1 MTPSNNGE
9 SLFVTTNNGRIYRVD
24 SLLSTQFDTISLPVN
39 NQIAEKLI
47 TREISQGL
55 AVNSARTI
63 TSVAIDPENP
73 NRMIATIGNYGN
85 SNYVYS
91 TENAMDAS
99 PNWSSIQSNLP
110 KFPVYHAVV
119 SIKNPDVIIL
129 GTEFGIWA
137 TNNGRSANPTWS
149 EAADGIDSDMPF
161 PRVPVFDLVQVES
174 NSSTG
179 PRIYA
184 GTHGMGIWE
193 TKSML
198 TSVRRPKTNNT
209 PTRIINAY
217 PNPANNFVNLDTD
230 IKGNYTLR
238 VYALN
243 GNIVYQSKG
252 NNSNTIRIVTSDWKP
267 GNYFVEIQGNNSRS
281 SSKII
286 VQH

>member
-1 MTPSNNGE
+1 
-9 SLFVTTNNGRIYRVD
+9 VTTNNGRIYRID
-24 SLLSTQFDTISLPVN
+24 NLLSTQFDTISLPAN
-39 NQIAEKLI
+39 NQIAANLN
-47 TREISQGL
+47 TAEISQGL
-55 AVNSARTI
+55 GVSSARTI

-73 NRMIATIGNYGN
+73 NRMIATVGNYGN
-85 SNYVYS
+85 TNYVYS

-99 PNWSSIQSNLP
+99 TNWSSIQSNLP
-110 KFPVYHAVV
+110 KFPVYHAIV

-149 EAADGIDSDMPF
+149 EAADGVDSDMPF

-198 TSVRRPKTNNT
+198 TSVRPKTNNT
-209 PTRIINAY
+209 QTRIINAY
-217 PNPANNFVNLDTD
+217 PNPANNFVNIDANV
-230 IKGNYTLR
+230 KGSYTLKI
-238 VYALN
+238 YTLN
-243 GNIVYQSKG
+243 GNVVYQSKG
-252 NNSNTIRIVTSDWKP
+252 NNSNTIQIPTSDWKSA
-267 GNYFVEIQGNNSRS
+267 NYFVEIQGNDSRI

>member
-1 MTPSNNGE
+1 MGVS
-9 SLFVTTNNGRIYRVD
+9 
-24 SLLSTQFDTISLPVN
+24 
-39 NQIAEKLI
+39 
-47 TREISQGL
+47 
-55 AVNSARTI
+55 SARTI

-73 NRMIATIGNYGN
+73 KRMVVTAGNYGN
-85 SNYVYS
+85 TNYVYS

-99 PNWSSIQSNLP
+99 PSWTSIQSNLP
-110 KFPVYHAVV
+110 KFPVYHALI

-137 TNNGRSANPTWS
+137 TNNGRSANPTWA
-149 EAADGIDSDMPF
+149 EAPDGVDSDMPF

-198 TSVRRPKTNNT
+198 TSVKPNNED
-209 PTRIINAY
+209 ISFKVINAY
-217 PNPANNFVNLDTD
+217 PNPANNFVNIDAD
-230 IKGNYTLR
+230 IKGSYLLKIYSLT
-238 VYALN
+238 

-252 NNSNTIRIVTSDWKP
+252 NNSKTIQIPTSDWKS
-267 GNYFVEIQGNNSRS
+267 GNYFVELIGHNSKIT
-281 SSKII
+281 SKII

>member
-1 MTPSNNGE
+1 MTPSKNGE
-9 SLFVTTNNGRIYRVD
+9 SLFVTTGNGKIYRVD
-24 SLLSTQFDTISLPVN
+24 NLLSTQFDTLSLPIN
-39 NQIAEKLI
+39 NQIASNLS
-47 TREISQGL
+47 TSVISQGL
-55 AVNSARTI
+55 GVNSARTI

-85 SNYVYS
+85 TNYVYS

-149 EAADGIDSDMPF
+149 EAGDGVDNDMPL

-198 TSVRRPKTNNT
+198 TSVRSKTNNT
-209 PTRIINAY
+209 TIRIINAY
-217 PNPANNFVNLDTD
+217 PNPANNFVNIDAN
-230 IKGNYTLR
+230 IKGDYTLK

-243 GNIVYQSKG
+243 GNIIYQSKG
-252 NNSNTIRIVTSDWKP
+252 KNSKTIRIATSNWKS